1 MPRTRQ
7 VNIRLD
13 DVEFELLEAAANA
26 EEIKLSVWI
35 RDAAL
40 EAAAPVDPEPE
51 AGQHLPSWLAA
62 LLLYVHAIRG
72 GQGKPDAVDAANAAG
87 VVCRHTEVADTAR
100 ESSTGLNDNLGRGY
114 RHDQDSAAGSR

>member
-72 GQGKPDAVDAANAAG
+72 GQGKSDAVDAANAGG
-87 VVCRHTEVADTAR
+87 VVCRHNEVADDADQRAADLRR
-100 ESSTGLNDNLGRGY
+100 EPGTRLSP
-114 RHDQDSAAGSR
+114 